1 MCTHIHI
8 SSSKNNLY
16 WGRTIDTS
24 FNPFDVNSKVIIV
37 PKDFMLE
44 TESKPWKTKYAFLG
58 VSLSGSTLFLDGVNE
73 KGLAGGLLFLNACTW
88 DKKENIEREGFTAI
102 NSGEIVTWILS
113 NFESVSDI
121 KENISKVAVTSD
133 DIPSLGELGK
143 GNPIT
148 AHYTFTDKMG
158 ESVVLEPTNHGH
170 FRVFDNTVG
179 VMTNDPTFDWH
190 MTNLANYVQVQGF
203 NKQQNNLNAKTVVT
217 PISNGTGLL
226 GLPGDYTSPSRFVRA
241 AYLRNLIGEVSDEEA
256 PARLFS
262 LLNSVWVPKGVER
275 FTEDKDD
282 SDFSSY
288 MCAYDQNL
296 GKLYLRVFNHIDTM
310 EFSLENVKKDELVTY
325 SVK

>member
-8 SSSKNNLY
+8 SSVNNNIY
-16 WGRTIDTS
+16 WGRTLDTS
-24 FNPFDVNSKVIIV
+24 FNPFEVGSKITIV
-37 PKDFMLE
+37 PRNFTLE
-44 TESKPWKTKYAFLG
+44 TQSKPWKTKYAFLG
-58 VSLSGSTLFLDGVNE
+58 INLSGSTLFFDGVNE
-73 KGLAGGLLFLNACTW
+73 KGLAGGLLFLKACTW
-88 DKKENIEREGFTAI
+88 DKKENIEKQGLIAI

-121 KENISKVAVTSD
+121 KNNISKVVVTSD

-179 VMTNDPTFDWH
+179 VMANDPTFDWH
-190 MTNLANYVQVQGF
+190 MTNLANYIQVQGF
-203 NKQQNNLNAKTVVT
+203 NKQQNSLNSKTVIT
-217 PISNGTGLL
+217 PISNGTGML
-226 GLPGDYTSPSRFVRA
+226 GLPGDYTSPSRFVRV
-241 AYLRNLIGEVSDEEA
+241 AYLRNLIGDITDEEA

-262 LLNSVWVPKGVER
+262 ILNSVWVPKDVER
-275 FTEDKDD
+275 FYEDKKE

-288 MCAYDQNL
+288 MCAYDQSL
-296 GKLYLRVFNHIDTM
+296 GKLYLRVFNNIDTK
-310 EFSLENVKKDELVTY
+310 EFSLENVKENELVTY
-325 SVK
+325 SVQ

>member
-8 SSSKNNLY
+8 SSNKNNFY
-16 WGRTIDTS
+16 WGRTLDTS
-24 FNPFDVNSKVIIV
+24 FNPFDVDSKVTIV
-37 PKDFMLE
+37 PKGFMLE
-44 TESKPWKTKYAFLG
+44 TQSKPWKTKYAFLG
-58 VSLSGSTLFLDGVNE
+58 INLSGSTLFFDGVNE

-88 DKKENIEREGFTAI
+88 DKKENIEKQGLTAI

-121 KENISKVAVTSD
+121 KNNIAKVVVTSD

-179 VMTNDPTFDWH
+179 VMANDPTFDWH
-190 MTNLANYVQVQGF
+190 MTNLANYIQIQGF
-203 NKQQNNLNAKTVVT
+203 NKQQKNLNTKTVIT
-217 PISNGTGLL
+217 PISNGTGML

-241 AYLRNLIGEVSDEEA
+241 AYLRNLIGDVSDEEA

-275 FTEDKDD
+275 FNEDKDD

-296 GKLYLRVFNHIDTM
+296 GKLYLRIFNHMDTM

-325 SVK
+325 SIK

>member
-8 SSSKNNLY
+8 SSSKNKFY
-16 WGRTIDTS
+16 WGRTLDTS
-24 FNPFDVNSKVIIV
+24 FNPFDVDSKVTIV
-37 PKDFMLE
+37 PKDFILE
-44 TESKPWKTKYAFLG
+44 TQSKPWKTKYAFLG
-58 VSLSGSTLFLDGVNE
+58 INLSGSTLFFDGVNE

-88 DKKENIEREGFTAI
+88 DKKENIEKQGLTAI
-102 NSGEIVTWILS
+102 NSGEIIPWILS

-121 KENISKVAVTSD
+121 KNNISKVVVTSD

-179 VMTNDPTFDWH
+179 VMANDPTFDWH
-190 MTNLANYVQVQGF
+190 MTNLSNYIQVQGF
-203 NKQQNNLNAKTVVT
+203 NKQQKNLNEKTVIT
-217 PISNGTGLL
+217 PISNGTGML

-241 AYLRNLIGEVSDEEA
+241 AYLRNLTGDVSDEEA

-275 FTEDKDD
+275 FMEDRDD

-296 GKLYLRVFNHIDTM
+296 GKLYLRIFNHLDTM

-325 SVK
+325 SIR

>member
-8 SSSKNNLY
+8 SSNKNNFY
-16 WGRTIDTS
+16 WGRTLDTS
-24 FNPFDVNSKVIIV
+24 FNPFDVDSKVTIV
-37 PKDFMLE
+37 PKDFILE
-44 TESKPWKTKYAFLG
+44 TQSKPWKTKYAFLG
-58 VSLSGSTLFLDGVNE
+58 ISLSGSTLFFDGVNE
-73 KGLAGGLLFLNACTW
+73 KGLAGGLLFLKACTW
-88 DKKENIEREGFTAI
+88 DKKENIEKQGLTAI

-121 KENISKVAVTSD
+121 KNNISKVVVTSD
-133 DIPSLGELGK
+133 DIPSLGEIGK

-179 VMTNDPTFDWH
+179 VMANDPTFDWH
-190 MTNLANYVQVQGF
+190 MTNLANYIQIQGF
-203 NKQQNNLNAKTVVT
+203 NKQQKNLNKKTVIT
-217 PISNGTGLL
+217 PISNGTGML

-241 AYLRNLIGEVSDEEA
+241 AYLRNLIGDVSDEEA

-262 LLNSVWVPKGVER
+262 VLNSVWVPKGVER
-275 FTEDKDD
+275 FTEDKDN

-296 GKLYLRVFNHIDTM
+296 GKLYLRIFNHIDTM
-310 EFSLENVKKDELVTY
+310 EFSLENVRKDELVTY
-325 SVK
+325 SVR

>member
-8 SSSKNNLY
+8 SSNKNNFY
-16 WGRTIDTS
+16 WGRTLDTS
-24 FNPFDVNSKVIIV
+24 FNPFDVDSKVTIV
-37 PKDFMLE
+37 PKDFILE
-44 TESKPWKTKYAFLG
+44 TQSKPWKTKYAFLG
-58 VSLSGSTLFLDGVNE
+58 INLSGSTLFFDGVNE

-88 DKKENIEREGFTAI
+88 DKKENIEKQGLTAI
-102 NSGEIVTWILS
+102 NSGEIVPWILS

-121 KENISKVAVTSD
+121 KNNISKVVVTSD

-148 AHYTFTDKMG
+148 AHYTFTDKIG
-158 ESVVLEPTNHGH
+158 ESVVLEPTDHGH

-179 VMTNDPTFDWH
+179 VMANDPTFDWH
-190 MTNLANYVQVQGF
+190 MTNLANYIQVQGF
-203 NKQQNNLNAKTVVT
+203 NKQQKNLNEKTVIT

-241 AYLRNLIGEVSDEEA
+241 AYLRNLTGDVSDEEA

-275 FTEDKDD
+275 FMEDRDD

-296 GKLYLRVFNHIDTM
+296 GKLYLRIFNHLDTM